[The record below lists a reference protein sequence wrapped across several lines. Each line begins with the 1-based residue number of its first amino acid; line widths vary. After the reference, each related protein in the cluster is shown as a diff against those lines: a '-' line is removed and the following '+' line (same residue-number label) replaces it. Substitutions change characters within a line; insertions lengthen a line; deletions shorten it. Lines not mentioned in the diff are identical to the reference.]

1 MWESILFKRLLFHNS
16 DGSLVHLEVFQLGAF
31 LLQPPQGGLI
41 QYPAHYLLF
50 KLLVKVLLSLSGK
63 TCTNGSRPRHPFRTS
78 TLSKHVSRSTL
89 RHLFT
94 IPFIAS
100 SPDVC
105 RVQEGQSCPKLMTK
119 TFPHQEADSCH
130 VFFVF
135 PVPLRE
141 MKSHKHISQIK
152 ITRKC

>member
-1 MWESILFKRLLFHNS
+1 MSHLTPDWMWESILFKRLLFHNS

-50 KLLVKVLLSLSGK
+50 KLLVEVLLSLSGK

-89 RHLFT
+89 SASFYHSIHRFFT
-94 IPFIAS
+94 WCMSRAGGAILPKADDKNFSSSRGRQLPCFLRFPCAS
-100 SPDVC
+100 E
-105 RVQEGQSCPKLMTK
+105 RNE
-119 TFPHQEADSCH
+119 
-130 VFFVF
+130 
-135 PVPLRE
+135 
-141 MKSHKHISQIK
+141 KS
-152 ITRKC
+152 